1 MMRGTGVAGEGD
13 LGALAASRRR
23 RAWSGPSPVSS
34 APSPAGGE
42 LPTIVVAVITGH
54 AIGAGFQ
61 LALAADLRV
70 LRDDAVLV
78 MAEASLGLVPD
89 LGGTRRL
96 VELVGY
102 ARALE
107 ICATAAPVDA
117 HRAERLGLANVVL
130 AGDDFETGLERYL
143 DTLLAIDPL
152 VTRSVKPLLASATTA
167 DAASSWRPSGVPSC
181 RCSAGGSAGPPD
193 DLAGDRHRLRPRHP
207 AGRGP
212 HLIGVVWKAF
222 GPIMIDRTASSWL
235 PRITRRDE
243 AAARP
248 GRQPGAAES
257 VAETPLLVGLD
268 LQQPQRRPQL
278 DQMIRP
284 WVSRRSPSH
293 PAAAPA
299 RTRRRCAGRTR

>member
-1 MMRGTGVAGEGD
+1 MDRTALPGGVELIFADGRAVAEVRLVRPEVRNAQTMATWTSLTQAAEIIAGRTEVAVVVLSGAGDDFSAGLDLRMMRGTGVAGEGD
-13 LGALAASRRR
+13 LGALLHRDDAEVERVIAGFQ
-23 RAWSGPSPVSS
+23 RAFTCWRQ
-34 APSPAGGE
+34 

-117 HRAERLGLANVVL
+117 DRAERLGLANIVL
-130 AGDDFETGLERYL
+130 ASDDFETGLEGYL

-167 DAASSWRPSGVPSC
+167 GLDEQ
-181 RCSAGGSAGPPD
+181 
-193 DLAGDRHRLRPRHP
+193 LATER
-207 AGRGP
+207 
-212 HLIGVVWKAF
+212 
-222 GPIMIDRTASSWL
+222 RTQL
-235 PRITRRDE
+235 
-243 AAARP
+243 
-248 GRQPGAAES
+248 
-257 VAETPLLVGLD
+257 PLL
-268 LQQPQRRPQL
+268 RR
-278 DQMIRP
+278 I
-284 WVSRRSPSH
+284 SGS
-293 PAAAPA
+293 
-299 RTRRRCAGRTR
+299 TG